1 MPNIVTDYTW
11 TATTGSYKDECPR
24 IFAKTFE
31 PLNSDIYNNL
41 ANWAE
46 SIKPNRQYKTYYND
60 LHTTDP
66 KDRWVFPYFDDT
78 ARSFTNEWGDQR
90 VDSTSSKVT
99 GLLAQYFETNVT
111 DAVAN
116 LVASTQEVRAILQGN
131 NNSMLLEPPKFYQ
144 YGNSDT
150 DVVVEFP
157 LINTINPSIDIPRNW
172 KLINKLIKENRFER
186 LGGAATKSPYLWSII
201 IPGYRAIRWASCNV
215 DVTFVGNRKY
225 IIGTEGNKIV
235 PEGYRVKLTFKS
247 LYTEPRNFMAD
258 VGGEFLG

>member
-1 MPNIVTDYTW
+1 MPNIVNDYTW
-11 TATTGSYKDECPR
+11 TATTGSYKEECPR

-41 ANWAE
+41 ANWVK
-46 SIKPNRQYKTYYND
+46 SIQPGRQYKEYYND
-60 LHTTDP
+60 LHSTVR
-66 KDRWVFPYFDDT
+66 KDEWVFPYFSDT

-99 GLLAQYFETNVT
+99 GLLAQYFEANVGNPVAN
-111 DAVAN
+111 AVASMQEIG
-116 LVASTQEVRAILQGN
+116 ASLGGIFQQS

-150 DVVVEFP
+150 DVVIEFP
-157 LINTINPSIDIPRNW
+157 LINTINPSEDISKNYKLVY
-172 KLINKLIKENRFER
+172 KLIEENRFQR
-186 LGGAATKSPYLWSII
+186 LGGAATKSPFLWSIV
-201 IPGYRAIRWASCNV
+201 IPGYRSIRWASCNV

-225 IIGTEGNKIV
+225 KDNKIV

-258 VGGEFLG
+258 VGGESLE

>member
-11 TATTGSYKDECPR
+11 TATTGSYKEECPR
-24 IFAKTFE
+24 IFARTFE

-41 ANWAE
+41 ANWAK
-46 SIKPNRQYKTYYND
+46 SIEPNRQYKTYYND
-60 LHTTDP
+60 LHTTETRD
-66 KDRWVFPYFDDT
+66 DWVFPYFDDT

-99 GLLAQYFETNVT
+99 GLLAQYFDKYVT
-111 DAVAN
+111 DAVTNA
-116 LVASTQEVRAILQGN
+116 AAAAQEIGAIFQQN

-150 DVVVEFP
+150 DVVIEFP
-157 LINTINPSIDIPRNW
+157 LINTIDPSIDISKNW
-172 KLINKLIKENRFER
+172 DLIYKLIKENRFER

-225 IIGTEGNKIV
+225 IGNKIV

>member
-1 MPNIVTDYTW
+1 MPNIVNDYTW
-11 TATTGSYKDECPR
+11 TATTGPYKEECPR
-24 IFAKTFE
+24 IFARTFE

-41 ANWAE
+41 ANWID
-46 SIKPNRQYKTYYND
+46 SIQTGRQYIEYYND
-60 LHTTDP
+60 LHTTET
-66 KDRWVFPYFDDT
+66 KDNWVFPYFGDT

-99 GLLAQYFETNVT
+99 GLLAQYFEANVGN
-111 DAVAN
+111 AVAN
-116 LVASTQEVRAILQGN
+116 AAASMQEFGAIFQGD

-150 DVVVEFP
+150 DVVIEFP
-157 LINTINPSIDIPRNW
+157 LINTINPSEDIKKNWELID
-172 KLINKLIKENRFER
+172 KLIKENRFER
-186 LGGAATKSPYLWSII
+186 LGGAATKSPYLWSIV

-225 IIGTEGNKIV
+225 IDKKIV

-247 LYTEPRNFMAD
+247 LYTEPRNFMGN